1 MRSGL
6 MHWRV
11 GAGTLW
17 PMNRSELRPLGVAEI
32 VDVALKVY
40 LKHALGLFK
49 LVAIVVVPVQLV
61 QLLFTLS
68 IAPATGSEATD
79 ATTLAGF
86 IFGGLLVGL
95 LTFVATTLATGA
107 CFKAVTDAYLG
118 DQPDTSESLR
128 FARGRLGSLM
138 LVSFLGALLTFL
150 GFLLFVLP
158 GIYLWIAFSVAAPVL
173 LFEGV
178 KGTGALGRSRRLVQ
192 GRWWPVFGTLLLGF
206 ILAAVV
212 GGIITAILTGVLALG
227 GGSGDFVEALVG
239 AVAGSVA
246 AIITTPFQAALIA
259 ILFFD
264 LKVRKEGFD
273 VTLLAEGMGTSAPR
287 GGPEERRGIGSPASA
302 PEPSA
307 GG

>member
-1 MRSGL
+1 
-6 MHWRV
+6 
-11 GAGTLW
+11 
-17 PMNRSELRPLGVAEI
+17 MNRSELRPLGVAEI

-49 LVAIVVVPVQLV
+49 LVAIVVVPVQLL

-68 IAPATGSEATD
+68 IGPATSTETPD
-79 ATTLAGF
+79 APTLAGF
-86 IFGGLLVGL
+86 AFGGLLVGL

-118 DQPDTSESLR
+118 DRPDTSESLR

-150 GFLLFVLP
+150 GVLLFVLP

-178 KGTGALGRSRRLVQ
+178 KGSGALGRSRRLVQ

-206 ILAAVV
+206 ILAAIV
-212 GGIITAILTGVLALG
+212 GGIITAVLGGVLAVG
-227 GGSGDFVEALVG
+227 AGSGDFIAALVG

-273 VTLLAEGMGTSAPR
+273 VALLAEGMGTFAPGSALE
-287 GGPEERRGIGSPASA
+287 GRRGPGPPGRT
-302 PEPSA
+302 PEPPA

>member
-1 MRSGL
+1 MD
-6 MHWRV
+6 
-11 GAGTLW
+11 
-17 PMNRSELRPLGVAEI
+17 RSELRPLGVAEI

-40 LKHALGLFK
+40 LRHALALFG

-68 IAPATGSEATD
+68 ITPATEAAGSEAAFTGTVSD
-79 ATTLAGF
+79 GGAATLAGL

-107 CFKAVTDAYLG
+107 CFKAVADAYLG

-128 FARGRLGSLM
+128 FARGRLGSLI
-138 LVSFLGALLTFL
+138 LVSLLGAVLTFL

-158 GIYLWIAFSVAAPVL
+158 GVYLWIAFSVAAPVL

-178 KGTGALGRSRRLVQ
+178 KGSGALGRSRRLVQ

-212 GGIITAILTGVLALG
+212 GGIITSILTGVLALG
-227 GGSGDFVEALVG
+227 SGSGGFVEALVG

-246 AIITTPFQAALIA
+246 AIVTTPFQAALIA

-273 VTLLAEGMGTSAPR
+273 VTLLAEGMGMPPPPGAPENR
-287 GGPEERRGIGSPASA
+287 PGIGSPASA
-302 PEPSA
+302 PEPPT

>member
-1 MRSGL
+1 MD
-6 MHWRV
+6 
-11 GAGTLW
+11 
-17 PMNRSELRPLGVAEI
+17 RSELRPLGVAEI

-40 LKHALGLFK
+40 LRHALALFG

-68 IAPATGSEATD
+68 ITPATEAAGSEAAFTGTVSD
-79 ATTLAGF
+79 GGAATLTGL

-107 CFKAVTDAYLG
+107 CFKAVADAYLG

-128 FARGRLGSLM
+128 FARGRLGSLI
-138 LVSFLGALLTFL
+138 LVSLLGAVLTFL

-158 GIYLWIAFSVAAPVL
+158 GVYLWIAFSVAAPVL

-178 KGTGALGRSRRLVQ
+178 KGSGALGRSRRLVQ

-212 GGIITAILTGVLALG
+212 GGIITSILTGVLALG
-227 GGSGDFVEALVG
+227 SGSGGFVEALVG

-246 AIITTPFQAALIA
+246 AIVTTPFQAALIA

-273 VTLLAEGMGTSAPR
+273 VTLLAEGMGMPPPPGAPENR
-287 GGPEERRGIGSPASA
+287 PGIGSPASA
-302 PEPSA
+302 PEPPT

>member
-1 MRSGL
+1 MS
-6 MHWRV
+6 
-11 GAGTLW
+11 
-17 PMNRSELRPLGVAEI
+17 RSELRPLGVAEI

-49 LVAIVVVPVQLV
+49 LVAIVVVPVQLL

-68 IAPATGSEATD
+68 IAPATEAAGSRAVITGTISGND
-79 ATTLAGF
+79 AATLAGSA
-86 IFGGLLVGL
+86 FGGLVVGL

-138 LVSFLGALLTFL
+138 LVSFLGAVLTFL

-158 GIYLWIAFSVAAPVL
+158 GMYLLIAFSVAAPVV
-173 LFEGV
+173 LFEGM
-178 KGTGALGRSRRLVQ
+178 KGSGALGRSRRLVQ

-206 ILAAVV
+206 ILAAIV
-212 GGIITAILTGVLALG
+212 GGVITGILTGVLALG
-227 GGSGDFVEALVG
+227 DGSGDFVEALVG

-273 VTLLAEGMGTSAPR
+273 VALLAEGMGTS
-287 GGPEERRGIGSPASA
+287 SPADGRGTG
-302 PEPSA
+302 PRLSA

>member
-1 MRSGL
+1 
-6 MHWRV
+6 
-11 GAGTLW
+11 
-17 PMNRSELRPLGVAEI
+17 MNRSELRPLGVAEI

-40 LKHALGLFK
+40 LRHALALFG

-68 IAPATGSEATD
+68 ITPATEAAGSEAAFTGTVSD
-79 ATTLAGF
+79 GGAATLAGL

-107 CFKAVTDAYLG
+107 CFKAVADAYLG

-128 FARGRLGSLM
+128 FARGRLGSLI
-138 LVSFLGALLTFL
+138 LVSLLGAVLTFL

-158 GIYLWIAFSVAAPVL
+158 GVYLWIAFSVAAPVL

-178 KGTGALGRSRRLVQ
+178 KGSGALGRSRRLVQ

-212 GGIITAILTGVLALG
+212 GGIITSILTGVLALG
-227 GGSGDFVEALVG
+227 SGSGGFVEALVG

-246 AIITTPFQAALIA
+246 AIVTTPFQAALIA

-273 VTLLAEGMGTSAPR
+273 VTLLAEGMGMPPPPGAPENR
-287 GGPEERRGIGSPASA
+287 PGIGSPASA
-302 PEPSA
+302 PEPPT

>member
-1 MRSGL
+1 MD
-6 MHWRV
+6 
-11 GAGTLW
+11 
-17 PMNRSELRPLGVAEI
+17 RSELRPLGVAEI

-40 LKHALGLFK
+40 LRHALALFG

-68 IAPATGSEATD
+68 ITPATEAAGSEAAFTGTVSD
-79 ATTLAGF
+79 GGAATLAGL

-178 KGTGALGRSRRLVQ
+178 KGTGAFGRSRRLVQ

>member
-1 MRSGL
+1 MPR
-6 MHWRV
+6 
-11 GAGTLW
+11 
-17 PMNRSELRPLGVAEI
+17 PELRPLGVAEI

-40 LKHALGLFK
+40 LRHALALFK
-49 LVAIVVVPVQLV
+49 LVAIVVVPVQLL

-68 IAPATGSEATD
+68 IAPATEAAGSETLLTGSVSGDD
-79 ATTLAGF
+79 APALAGF
-86 IFGGLLVGL
+86 VFGGLLVGL

-118 DQPDTSESLR
+118 DQPVTSESLK

-138 LVSFLGALLTFL
+138 LVSFLGALLAFV

-178 KGTGALGRSRRLVQ
+178 KGTGALGRSRRLVR
-192 GRWWPVFGTLLLGF
+192 GRWWPAFGTLLLGF
-206 ILAAVV
+206 ILAAIV

-227 GGSGDFVEALVG
+227 AGSGDFVEALVG

-264 LKVRKEGFD
+264 LKVRAEGFD
-273 VTLLAEGMGTSAPR
+273 VALLAEGMGSSAPR
-287 GGPEERRGIGSPASA
+287 GA
-302 PEPSA
+302 PEGKREIGPPERSPGPPL